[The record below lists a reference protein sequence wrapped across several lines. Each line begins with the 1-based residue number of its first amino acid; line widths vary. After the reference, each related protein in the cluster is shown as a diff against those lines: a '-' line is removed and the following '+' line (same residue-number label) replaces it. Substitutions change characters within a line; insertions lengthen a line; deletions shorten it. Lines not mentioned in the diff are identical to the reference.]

1 MLFDLFCTL
10 LTLLLCSVNSS
21 QFFLTF
27 TTQVSPF
34 LILYYNTLHVWT
46 CWLGL
51 MLQCSRP
58 SVAACWKC
66 LARRCVNAG
75 PFSCMYP
82 QSTRS
87 IVVPTLHTYSNL
99 KGALKPAT
107 VQSQSRAYSTWAGS
121 RLLFPDLLVLSLTL
135 TRLVARV
142 VMLYLLGKVAYSGT
156 EHGCER
162 VSHALIL
169 SPCFISYMSRSIVD
183 EEFLYWRFR
192 QFPGCDYFGNTRQSI
207 C

>member
-1 MLFDLFCTL
+1 MFRQQQSIFFNVHNTGKPVPNTILQYFTCMDMLVGANVTVFA
-10 LTLLLCSVNSS
+10 SIRSR
-21 QFFLTF
+21 
-27 TTQVSPF
+27 
-34 LILYYNTLHVWT
+34 
-46 CWLGL
+46 
-51 MLQCSRP
+51 MLEM
-58 SVAACWKC
+58 